1 MKIKH
6 AKMAVLLTAGCLLSS
21 SCVGSFSLF
30 NKIATWNKHATK
42 YKFLNEVIF
51 LLISPVYAVCGAAD
65 AIVLN
70 SIEFWTGE
78 NPVASNIG
86 KTKQVLGEDGRYYAV
101 KTLKDGYEI
110 TDPDGNKQLF
120 TYDKASNSWSETQ
133 GGKTQQ
139 LFRFNSDGTVRV
151 VLPSGK
157 AMDVSLNTE
166 GVNQLR
172 GAMGVDALWAMR

>member
-6 AKMAVLLTAGCLLSS
+6 VKVAAMLMAGCLLSS

-30 NKIATWNKHATK
+30 NKIAKWNRHATK

-51 LLISPVYAVCGAAD
+51 VLISPVYAVCGAAD
-65 AIVLN
+65 LLVLN

-86 KTKQVLGEDGRYYAV
+86 KTKKVMGEDGRYYAV

-110 TDPDGNKQLF
+110 TDPDGGKQFF
-120 TYDKASNSWSETQ
+120 TYDKASDSWSATQ
-133 GGKTQQ
+133 DGKTQK
-139 LFRFNSDGTVRV
+139 LFRFNDDGTIKVI
-151 VLPSGK
+151 LPSGK
-157 AMDVSLNTE
+157 TMDVSLNAD
-166 GVNQLR
+166 GVNQVR
-172 GAMGVDALWAMR
+172 GAMGVDAMWAMR